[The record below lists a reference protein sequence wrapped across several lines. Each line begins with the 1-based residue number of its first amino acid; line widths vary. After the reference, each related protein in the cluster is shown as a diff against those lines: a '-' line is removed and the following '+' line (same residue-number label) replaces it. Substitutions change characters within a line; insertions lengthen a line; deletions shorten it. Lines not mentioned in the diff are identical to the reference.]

1 MSQLLKFI
9 VAGCIAISFIPMLA
23 DSAISAT
30 ATEDGLKQGDAI
42 GVFYVTKVAGAED
55 DGVEPGEDLCYRC
68 RYGSRPM
75 VMVFARETGGKVPEL
90 LKAIDTA
97 VADSEEESLRGLLTL
112 LGEDAS
118 ALKDVAGK
126 IATSSDVKMVPIAV
140 AKEPKTGPMNYKL
153 AENAPV
159 TIVLAKDSQV
169 VTTHTFTAEK
179 IDVDSV
185 MKEVAKML
193 N

>member
-1 MSQLLKFI
+1 MSHLLKFI
-9 VAGCIAISFIPMLA
+9 TFGCVAISFLPLFA
-23 DSAISAT
+23 DPAISAT

-42 GVFYVTKVAGAED
+42 GVFYVTKIAGAED

-118 ALKDVAGK
+118 ALKEVAGE
-126 IATSSDVKMVPIAV
+126 IATSSDVKMVPVAV

-153 AENAPV
+153 AADVPV

-169 VTTHTFTAEK
+169 VATHTFTAEK

-185 MKEVAKML
+185 MKEVAEML